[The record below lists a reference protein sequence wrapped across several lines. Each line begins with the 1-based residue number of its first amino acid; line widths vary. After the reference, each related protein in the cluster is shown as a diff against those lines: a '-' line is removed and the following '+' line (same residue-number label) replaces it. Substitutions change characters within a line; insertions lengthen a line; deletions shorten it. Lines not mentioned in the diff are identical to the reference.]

1 MRQNHTS
8 KYILFIILQLAWV
21 SSFAQDAP
29 SYKNRVEINVLGL
42 TSENLV
48 LSYEHSFRKN
58 GLWLGLE
65 NRLNKLSDKK
75 NKQVNSFALE
85 YRYYL
90 FAKEKLGSGLFAGF
104 YMKYRRGEEKTT
116 VGNQIQHQY
125 QAIFSGLNTG
135 YRYNY
140 KRLVLSAFLGYGV
153 ALGSKESTNPIG
165 ADHGLNENYR
175 RDPRVGLTVGLGF

>member
-8 KYILFIILQLAWV
+8 KYLLFIILQLAWF

-48 LSYEHSFRKN
+48 LSYEHSLRMN

-75 NKQVNSFALE
+75 NQQVNSLAVE
-85 YRYYL
+85 YRHYL
-90 FAKEKLGSGLFAGF
+90 FAKEKLGSGLFAGL

-125 QAIFSGLNTG
+125 QAVFSGLNTG

-140 KRLVLSAFLGYGV
+140 KRLALSAFLGYGI
-153 ALGSKESTNPIG
+153 AIGSTESTNPVG
-165 ADHGLNENYR
+165 AAHGLNDNYL
-175 RDPRVGLTVGLGF
+175 RDPRVGLTVGFSF